1 MSTTSNT
8 IPNANAFDPLR
19 GSHGVILTEFCVSR
33 LSTALQGIHA
43 ITAVLQQRELDAEM
57 ANGEGVTFG
66 PSVAMGLIAALA
78 TCTEFVEN
86 AIETGGASGERALHG
101 TAAYDKLRTACF
113 DVMQAKREEVRHGL

>member
-8 IPNANAFDPLR
+8 IPHANAFEVLR
-19 GSHGVILTEFCVSR
+19 NSHGVILSEFDVSR

-57 ANGEGVTFG
+57 GGDEGVTFG
-66 PSVAMGLIAALA
+66 SNVALGLIAALA

-86 AIETGGASGERALHG
+86 AIEVDGVAGRYAQHG
-101 TAAYDKLRTACF
+101 TPAYEHLEAAGFR
-113 DVMQAKREEVRHGL
+113 VSQAKREEVRRA

>member
-1 MSTTSNT
+1 MSTAFKS

-19 GSHGVILTEFCVSR
+19 NSHGIILTEFDVSR

-43 ITAVLQQRELDAEM
+43 ITAVLQQRELDAEL
-57 ANGEGVTFG
+57 ANGEGLTFG
-66 PSVAMGLIAALA
+66 PTVAMGLISALA

-101 TAAYDKLRTACF
+101 TPAYDRLRTACF
-113 DVMQAKREEVRHGL
+113 DVMQAKREEAKP